1 VLGVQVTVIAQ
12 RTIKNTAINKK
23 MNFNLKIMKPEVVF
37 IILGLVLLV
46 TLIYFNKPAT
56 EGFAGTVASTTE
68 TSMIPKDTPGAT
80 STNPTASK
88 PQARD
93 IEDIQERLKNFVLLT
108 ESKYPRDT
116 NLPTDD
122 LASVMKLLSDAPGLK
137 GKLTAALANFDTSGF
152 TVGEFAGLRA
162 RIDSA
167 TEKLRGASSTAL
179 PAKPTAVQGALTL
192 LNKFADLATQKRPE
206 NTNLPSAQKSD
217 IMALRDSVPDLEQR
231 LLAALAKS
239 DASGFSATRVEELTA
254 QIATSTALLKD
265 AEVVGSGAGRQVE
278 PVVAIPKPTDD
289 ATYAAVIAKE
299 PAPTVVAGPV
309 GVITVAQ
316 LKDLVSRI
324 QEEHLR
330 LSNLRSTAPS
340 IVTRIQQLEAL
351 KANVA
356 EFVTKVELKQ
366 MKLEDVPIT
375 PDAANSFLSSLK
387 SDSEPVPPLIVPAG
401 SMPGAIKAPNGIAEY
416 AGIPAGEQ
424 AVQQLLTAARDLR
437 WSMEVRLEYDPHL
450 KTREAMLGRLENII
464 RNLQTLSVSESA
476 IPPKIHDSYLKELH
490 SIQGQLKAQPATTSG
505 GGDVGPM
512 SRLPTGYTRV
522 PTGAPEPNQEA
533 VAMAQGAG
541 FGPQA
546 NTFPHGEVSPDV
558 YIRPGFVMNDRQIE
572 RRGSAAS
579 FEPSSVP
586 GPDYKARALEI
597 CRQIKSGALGDT
609 ASFGCIAN
617 PDEVG
622 PTYNW
627 KGNYTMVCNRL
638 GDSWGRNYPAQFGC
652 PPYDPTAK
660 FSSGF

>member
-1 VLGVQVTVIAQ
+1 
-12 RTIKNTAINKK
+12 
-23 MNFNLKIMKPEVVF
+23 
-37 IILGLVLLV
+37 
-46 TLIYFNKPAT
+46 
-56 EGFAGTVASTTE
+56 
-68 TSMIPKDTPGAT
+68 MIPKDTPGAT

-88 PQARD
+88 PQAMD
-93 IEDIQERLKNFVLLT
+93 IEDIQERLKNFILLT
-108 ESKYPRDT
+108 ESKYPKDT
-116 NLPTDD
+116 NLPPQD
-122 LASVMKLLSDAPGLK
+122 LAKVDALLEEAPALKVKLI
-137 GKLTAALANFDTSGF
+137 AALANFDSSGF
-152 TVGEFAGLRA
+152 TVSEFAGLRS

-167 TEKLRGASSTAL
+167 TDKLRTATSTAK
-179 PAKPTAVQGALTL
+179 PAAPTAVQEAISL
-192 LNKFADLATQKRPE
+192 LNKFAELATQKRPD
-206 NTNLPSAQKSD
+206 NTDLPPVSKSEV
-217 IMALRDSVPDLEQR
+217 MALRDAVPDLEQR
-231 LLAALAKS
+231 LLAALAQS
-239 DASGFSATRVEELTA
+239 DASTFTANKVADLKTRILKATQALQSAM
-254 QIATSTALLKD
+254 
-265 AEVVGSGAGRQVE
+265 VVGAGAGTKVE

-289 ATYAAVIAKE
+289 ATYAAVIAQE

-309 GVITVAQ
+309 GVITLAQ

-324 QEEHLR
+324 SEEHLR
-330 LSNLRSTAPS
+330 LSNLRSTAAS
-340 IVTRIQQLEAL
+340 IQTRIQQLEAL
-351 KANVA
+351 KANVS
-356 EFVTKVELKQ
+356 EMITKVELKQ

-375 PDAANSFLSSLK
+375 PDAANKFLASLK

-401 SMPGAIKAPNGIAEY
+401 STEALIKAPNGVAEY

-424 AVQQLLTAARDLR
+424 AVQQLLSAARDLR

-464 RNLQTLSVSESA
+464 RNLQTLSVSETA
-476 IPPKIHDSYLKELH
+476 IPSPVHDKYLKELH
-490 SIQGQLKAQPATTSG
+490 SIQGALKAQPAMPG
-505 GGDVGPM
+505 GGDVGSM
-512 SRLPTGYTRV
+512 SRLPTAYART
-522 PTGAPEPNQEA
+522 PTGLPEPGPEA
-533 VAMAQGAG
+533 VATAQGAG

-546 NTFPHGEVSPDV
+546 NTFPHGEISPDV
-558 YIRPGFVMNDRQIE
+558 YIRPGFAMNDEQIA

-579 FEPSSVP
+579 FESSSVA

-622 PTYNW
+622 PTYDW

>member
-1 VLGVQVTVIAQ
+1 
-12 RTIKNTAINKK
+12 
-23 MNFNLKIMKPEVVF
+23 
-37 IILGLVLLV
+37 
-46 TLIYFNKPAT
+46 
-56 EGFAGTVASTTE
+56 
-68 TSMIPKDTPGAT
+68 
-80 STNPTASK
+80 
-88 PQARD
+88 
-93 IEDIQERLKNFVLLT
+93 
-108 ESKYPRDT
+108 
-116 NLPTDD
+116 
-122 LASVMKLLSDAPGLK
+122 
-137 GKLTAALANFDTSGF
+137 
-152 TVGEFAGLRA
+152 
-162 RIDSA
+162 
-167 TEKLRGASSTAL
+167 
-179 PAKPTAVQGALTL
+179 
-192 LNKFADLATQKRPE
+192 
-206 NTNLPSAQKSD
+206 
-217 IMALRDSVPDLEQR
+217 
-231 LLAALAKS
+231 
-239 DASGFSATRVEELTA
+239 
-254 QIATSTALLKD
+254 
-265 AEVVGSGAGRQVE
+265 VE

-289 ATYAAVIAKE
+289 ATYAAVIAQE
-299 PAPTVVAGPV
+299 PAPTVAAGPV
-309 GVITVAQ
+309 GVITLAQ
-316 LKDLVSRI
+316 LKDLVKRVG
-324 QEEHLR
+324 EEHLR
-330 LSNLRSTAPS
+330 LSNLRSTAAT
-340 IVTRIQQLEAL
+340 VQTRLQQLEAL
-351 KANVA
+351 KVNVS
-356 EFVTKVELKQ
+356 EMITKVELKQ

-375 PDAANSFLSSLK
+375 PDAATKFLATLK

-401 SMPGAIKAPNGIAEY
+401 STEELIKAPNGVAEY

-437 WSMEVRLEYDPHL
+437 WSMDVRLEYDPHL

-490 SIQGQLKAQPATTSG
+490 SIQGQLKAQPATAG
-505 GGDVGPM
+505 GGDVGAM
-512 SRLPTGYTRV
+512 SRLPTAYARTPSGI
-522 PTGAPEPNQEA
+522 PEPGPQS
-533 VAMAQGAG
+533 VATAQGAG

-558 YIRPGFVMNDRQIE
+558 YIRPGFVMNDTQIE

-579 FEPSSVP
+579 FEPSSVA

>member
-1 VLGVQVTVIAQ
+1 
-12 RTIKNTAINKK
+12 
-23 MNFNLKIMKPEVVF
+23 MKISLKPEVVF
-37 IILGLVLLV
+37 IILGVILLIGLV
-46 TLIYFNKPAT
+46 YFHRQSA
-56 EGFAGTVASTTE
+56 EGFQGTVASATQA
-68 TSMIPKDTPGAT
+68 SMIPKDTPGAT

-88 PQARD
+88 PQGRD

-108 ESKYPRDT
+108 ESKYPKDT
-116 NLPTDD
+116 NLPPQD
-122 LASVMKLLSDAPGLK
+122 LAKVDALLEEAPALKVKLV
-137 GKLTAALANFDTSGF
+137 AALTNFDSSGF
-152 TVGEFAGLRA
+152 TVSEFAGLRS

-167 TEKLRGASSTAL
+167 TEKLRGAISTAKKAA
-179 PAKPTAVQGALTL
+179 PVDVQDVLRY
-192 LNKFADLATQKRPE
+192 LNRFAELATQKRPE
-206 NTNLPSAQKSD
+206 NTDLPPVRKAEV
-217 IMALRDSVPDLEQR
+217 MALRDDIPDLEQR
-231 LLAALAKS
+231 LLAALAQS
-239 DASGFSATRVEELTA
+239 DASTFTANKVADLKPRILNATQALKSA
-254 QIATSTALLKD
+254 K
-265 AEVVGSGAGRQVE
+265 VVGAGAGTKVE

-289 ATYAAVIAKE
+289 ATYAAVIAQE

-309 GVITVAQ
+309 GVITLAQ

-324 QEEHLR
+324 SEEHLR
-330 LSNLRSTAPS
+330 LSNLRSTAAS
-340 IVTRIQQLEAL
+340 IQTRIQQLEAL
-351 KANVA
+351 KANLG
-356 EFVTKVELKQ
+356 EMITKVELKQ

-375 PDAANSFLSSLK
+375 PDAANKFLASLK

-401 SMPGAIKAPNGIAEY
+401 STEALIKAPNGVAEY

-424 AVQQLLTAARDLR
+424 AVQQLLSTARDLR

-450 KTREAMLGRLENII
+450 KTREKMLGRLENII
-464 RNLQTLSVSESA
+464 RNLQTLSVSETA
-476 IPPKIHDSYLKELH
+476 IPPPVHESYLKELH
-490 SIQGQLKAQPATTSG
+490 GIQGALKAQPARPAQPG

-512 SRLPTGYTRV
+512 SRLSTAYARTPNGL
-522 PTGAPEPNQEA
+522 PEPGPEA
-533 VAMAQGAG
+533 VSTAQGAG

-558 YIRPGFVMNDRQIE
+558 YIRPGFAMNDEQIA

-579 FEPSSVP
+579 FESASVA
-586 GPDYKARALEI
+586 GPDYKARAQEI

-609 ASFGCIAN
+609 VSFGCIAN